1 MSVWLHRCGPSAFR
15 TDRVHLFANGGLQCG
30 LLSLIPC
37 VRTMNS
43 GTLPSS
49 SPASPPPAT
58 PVAPAANPSLSPAH
72 TRLLLIGLGLAT
84 GMEFY
89 TFDSVNLVLPDLT
102 GTLGVSADEASWLLT
117 VYSCALFLGVPV
129 SIWMAGHFGYKRFL
143 LATIVAFAGTSMG
156 CALSPDLDTML
167 FWRALQGLAGAGLTV
182 WWRASIYV
190 LMPKPARS
198 PSLMRVSTMLYL
210 SSAAGLLI
218 SGPITD
224 NFNWRLIFL
233 PNLLYA
239 VGAIWLIVRYFPTIP
254 RPSEA
259 RLVETDW
266 LGIALLAIA
275 LISLQVIL
283 NRGEIDDWFGS
294 PQLRLLG
301 WTAAAAL
308 LGFAF
313 WQASPRNRTPLMR
326 IELMRDRRVL
336 SAALIGVFT
345 GMILSGSVFVLPEF
359 LRNLSSTTHSATQT
373 GQIMCIYAIGAAM
386 IRPAMVGLIAAI
398 GQRKAIAI
406 ALVMLIASMVLF
418 NRFLTTGTPAGYF
431 VLPLI
436 LYACCLSPLLP
447 AVGSGTVAKIEQN
460 KLLDG
465 VSLYMTFRQFG
476 ASLGVALLTI
486 LIAHRETLHSSRL
499 YEHVRHDN
507 PVTRDWL
514 ATVSNTL
521 TAHGGYTPFESSRA
535 AMRLLA
541 ESGAHQAATLAYADA
556 FAFMAMVGVLALCLL
571 PVVPPTPVTATA
583 PAPAS
588 TPAAMPSAVATAA
601 GAVTKAEK
609 RP

>member
-1 MSVWLHRCGPSAFR
+1 M
-15 TDRVHLFANGGLQCG
+15 
-30 LLSLIPC
+30 
-37 VRTMNS
+37 
-43 GTLPSS
+43 
-49 SPASPPPAT
+49 PAPPA
-58 PVAPAANPSLSPAH
+58 AATLTPAH
-72 TRLLLIGLGLAT
+72 TRLLLMGLGLAT

-156 CALSPDLDTML
+156 CAMSPDLNTML
-167 FWRALQGLAGAGLTV
+167 FWRALQGLAGAGLVV

-190 LMPKPARS
+190 LLPKPERS
-198 PSLMRVSTMLYL
+198 PALMRVSTVLYL
-210 SSAAGLLI
+210 SSAAGLLL

-224 NFNWRLIFL
+224 HFNWRLIFL

-239 VGAIWLIVRYFPTIP
+239 GGAIWLIVRYFPT
-254 RPSEA
+254 PSAPSSE

-266 LGIALLAIA
+266 PGITLLAIA
-275 LISLQVIL
+275 LISLQIIL

-301 WTAAAAL
+301 WTGTAAL
-308 LGFAF
+308 LLFVV
-313 WQASPRNRTPLMR
+313 WQASPANRTPL
-326 IELMRDRRVL
+326 LCLALLRDRRVM
-336 SAALIGVFT
+336 SSVLIGLFT

-359 LRNLSSTTHSATQT
+359 LRNLSAPHTHSATQT
-373 GQIMCIYAIGAAM
+373 GQIMCVYALSAAA
-386 IRPAMVGLIAAI
+386 IRPSMVGLIARI
-398 GQRKAIAI
+398 GQRKAIAL
-406 ALVMLIASMVLF
+406 ALLMLIASMVLF
-418 NRFLTTGTPAGYF
+418 NRLLTTGTPAAYF

-436 LYACCLSPLLP
+436 LYALCLAPLLP

-499 YEHVRHDN
+499 FDHLRHDN
-507 PVTRDWL
+507 PATRDWL
-514 ATVSNTL
+514 ASVSATL
-521 TAHGGYTPFESSRA
+521 TARGGDTPFESERA

-541 ESGAHQAATLAYADA
+541 ETGAHQAATLSYADA
-556 FAFMAMVGVLALCLL
+556 FAFMAAVGVLALCVL
-571 PVVPPTPVTATA
+571 PVVPPTPVAA
-583 PAPAS
+583 PMPP
-588 TPAAMPSAVATAA
+588 TPPSVPPQP
-601 GAVTKAEK
+601 GK

>member
-1 MSVWLHRCGPSAFR
+1 MNDTALSA
-15 TDRVHLFANGGLQCG
+15 
-30 LLSLIPC
+30 
-37 VRTMNS
+37 
-43 GTLPSS
+43 
-49 SPASPPPAT
+49 PAPAPPPAT
-58 PVAPAANPSLSPAH
+58 VALTPAH
-72 TRLLLIGLGLAT
+72 TRLLLMGLGLAT

-143 LATIVAFAGTSMG
+143 LATIVAFAGASMG
-156 CALSPDLDTML
+156 CALSPDLDSML
-167 FWRALQGLAGAGLTV
+167 FWRALQGLAGAGLVV

-190 LMPKPARS
+190 LLPKPQRS
-198 PSLMRVSTMLYL
+198 PSLMRVSTVLYL

-224 NFNWRLIFL
+224 QFNWRLIFL

-239 VGAIWLIVRYFPTIP
+239 GGAIWLIVRYFPTLP
-254 RPSEA
+254 PPSSE

-266 LGIALLAIA
+266 PGIALLAVA
-275 LISLQVIL
+275 LISLQIIL

-294 PQLRLLG
+294 PHLRLLG
-301 WTAAAAL
+301 WTGTAAL
-308 LGFAF
+308 LLFVV
-313 WQASPRNRTPLMR
+313 WQASPANRAPL
-326 IELMRDRRVL
+326 LDLALLRDRRVM
-336 SAALIGVFT
+336 SSALIGVFT

-359 LRNLSSTTHSATQT
+359 LRNLSAQTHSATQT
-373 GQIMCIYAIGAAM
+373 GQIMCIYAVSAAL
-386 IRPAMVGLIAAI
+386 IRPSMVGLIARI

-486 LIAHRETLHSSRL
+486 LIAHRETLHSSRMF
-499 YEHVRHDN
+499 EHLRHDN
-507 PVTRDWL
+507 PVTRGWL
-514 ATVSNTL
+514 ASVSATL
-521 TAHGGYTPFESSRA
+521 TARDGYTPFESERA

-541 ESGAHQAATLAYADA
+541 ETGAHQAATLSYADA
-556 FAFMAMVGVLALCLL
+556 FAFMAMVGVLALCVL
-571 PVVPPTPVTATA
+571 PVVPPTPVA
-583 PAPAS
+583 PPV
-588 TPAAMPSAVATAA
+588 PPPMPTQP
-601 GAVTKAEK
+601 GI